1 MLPRVETDFLMSG
14 YYPKHNDQPQSYG
27 PMVSL
32 SSLEMKRSRSLRTT
46 VGVSCLIL
54 TAGAVFYA
62 GLDVSLL
69 GRFSGATDMLFA
81 ASAAV
86 YAVGAAAYL
95 GIGIWLLVTRKTTSK
110 APLITAAAVAG
121 VAVVLLLLGLVTS
134 PAGNHAPQ
142 YASLGLN
149 LLMIIRAI
157 MALRIRP
164 VPSVAPAAR
173 F

>member
-1 MLPRVETDFLMSG
+1 MSS
-14 YYPKHNDQPQSYG
+14 YYPQHNDQPQSYG

-62 GLDVSLL
+62 GLDMSLL
-69 GRFSGATDMLFA
+69 GRFSGATDMVFA
-81 ASAAV
+81 ASAAG
-86 YAVGAAAYL
+86 YAVAAAAYL
-95 GIGIWLLVTRKTTSK
+95 GIGIWLLVTRKMTSK
-110 APLITAAAVAG
+110 APLIAAAAVAG
-121 VAVVLLLLGLVTS
+121 IAAVLLLLGLVTS
-134 PAGNHAPQ
+134 PAGNHVPQ
-142 YASLGLN
+142 YGSLALN
-149 LLMIIRAI
+149 LLMIMRAI

-164 VPSVAPAAR
+164 VPAAVPAAR